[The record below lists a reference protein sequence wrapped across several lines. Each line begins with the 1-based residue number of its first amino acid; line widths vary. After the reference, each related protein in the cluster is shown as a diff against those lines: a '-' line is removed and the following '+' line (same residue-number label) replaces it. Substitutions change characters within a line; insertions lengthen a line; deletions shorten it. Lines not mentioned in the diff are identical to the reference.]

1 MNREKSYYRE
11 MREKHIDRKKRIVKK
26 AYSLIDNY
34 YEHDGM
40 YSKGKIHCSCWMC
53 RTKSYDEATMM
64 DKRNAGKQIY
74 SLIECDENTKTL
86 INKIHN
92 RTKKLK

>member
-11 MREKHIDRKKRIVKK
+11 MRRKHINRKKNIVKK
-26 AYSLIDNY
+26 AYSLIDDY

-53 RTKSYDEATMM
+53 RRKSYDEARMM
-64 DKRNAGKQIY
+64 DKRNAAKQIY
-74 SLIECDENTKTL
+74 SLQESDTNNDTL
-86 INKIHN
+86 INKIYN

>member
-11 MREKHIDRKKRIVKK
+11 MRKKHINRKKRIVKK

-53 RTKSYDEATMM
+53 RRKSYDEATMM
-64 DKRNAGKQIY
+64 DKRNAGKQIC

-86 INKIHN
+86 INKIQ
-92 RTKKLK
+92 K